1 LRPEDITDQAVSLVQ
16 IDALSG
22 HGSDAGGVLTTVLQ
36 HRESVIKCR
45 GNIRGTDDSEYS
57 AHKKPF

>member
-1 LRPEDITDQAVSLVQ
+1 
-16 IDALSG
+16 LSG
-22 HGSDAGGVLTTVLQ
+22 HGGDAGGVLSAVLQ